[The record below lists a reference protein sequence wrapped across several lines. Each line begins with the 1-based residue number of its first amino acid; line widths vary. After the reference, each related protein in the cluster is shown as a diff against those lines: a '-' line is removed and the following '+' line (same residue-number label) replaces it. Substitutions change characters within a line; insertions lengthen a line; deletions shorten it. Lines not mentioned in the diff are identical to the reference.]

1 MINILFIIAFA
12 LSFLFGAGEGA
23 SKNRGK
29 RFLSLFSKCFPL
41 AGKGTGKFYIFFFY
55 FFLNGRD
62 LSLCLCDRGTE
73 NEMSLTHFPFLACLR
88 SLTPGLQEDEIEQ
101 DLEYARHTI
110 DFEHE
115 DDEDGNDEEEGR
127 ESEIEIDHER
137 EQQYEDQVLFPDT
150 KENEESDHE
159 AMIESHEDPYRPSE
173 YSEERASMANQSQYE
188 SQLPDHRK
196 PTFRYI
202 PRPLAPLPPPNMAHH
217 EHEPVPLLRGTF
229 SPRMAAQRPL
239 TLTNMPASH
248 DAATAAMDKMNGKN
262 VLARK
267 APVNIAPAW
276 ARPPPLPQPSGRI
289 DFDLSGPDSPPLET
303 LASLA
308 DEQYRQ
314 YYSKRS
320 FIVQERIK
328 DYTGS
333 KKKKKKGRHS
343 KKAKRSDADR
353 TTRDKGSTSKD
364 VLVS

>member
-1 MINILFIIAFA
+1 
-12 LSFLFGAGEGA
+12 
-23 SKNRGK
+23 
-29 RFLSLFSKCFPL
+29 
-41 AGKGTGKFYIFFFY
+41 
-55 FFLNGRD
+55 
-62 LSLCLCDRGTE
+62 
-73 NEMSLTHFPFLACLR
+73 MSLTHFPFLACLR

-127 ESEIEIDHER
+127 ESEIEIDHDR

-217 EHEPVPLLRGTF
+217 EHEPVPSLRGTF
-229 SPRMAAQRPL
+229 SPRMAAPRPL
-239 TLTNMPASH
+239 TLPNMPASH
-248 DAATAAMDKMNGKN
+248 DAAAAAMDKMNGKN